1 MEIFRPRPISNGMK
15 VIFTKDVP
23 AVGKK
28 DEVKNVS
35 DGYARNFL
43 FPKGLARS
51 ATENA
56 IKNLT
61 HALAEKQKTST
72 LRNDHAQTVAERLKT
87 ITLHFKTKIGE
98 KGKSFGSI
106 SSAKIQQ
113 ELEKKGISVRKE
125 DVLLEEPIK
134 TLGEKT
140 IPIRLHPELTAEVK
154 IVIES
159 EEKPSERK

>member
-1 MEIFRPRPISNGMK
+1 MK
-15 VIFTKDVP
+15 IIFTKDVP

-28 DEVKNVS
+28 DEMKNVS

-43 FPKGLARS
+43 FLKGLARP

-56 IKNLT
+56 IKNLK
-61 HALAEKQKTST
+61 HALSEKQKTST
-72 LRNDHAQTVAERLKT
+72 LRHDHAQTVAERLKT

-113 ELEKKGISVRKE
+113 ELKKKGITVDKE
-125 DVLLEEPIK
+125 DILLEEPIK
-134 TLGEKT
+134 TLGEKM
-140 IPIRLHPELTAEVK
+140 IPIRLHPDLSVEVK
-154 IVIES
+154 IIIES
-159 EEKPSERK
+159 ETKPSEKK

>member
-1 MEIFRPRPISNGMK
+1 MK

-56 IKNLT
+56 IKNLK
-61 HALAEKQKTST
+61 HALAEKQKSHA
-72 LRNDHAQTVAERLKT
+72 LRHDHAQTVAERLKT

-98 KGKSFGSI
+98 KGKSFGSV
-106 SSAKIQQ
+106 SAAKIQQ
-113 ELEKKGISVRKE
+113 ELKKKGISVDKE

-134 TLGEKT
+134 TLGEKMVLL
-140 IPIRLHPELTAEVK
+140 RLHPDLSVEVK
-154 IVIES
+154 IVIDK
-159 EEKPSERK
+159 EE

>member
-1 MEIFRPRPISNGMK
+1 MK
-15 VIFTKDVP
+15 IIFTKDVP

-72 LRNDHAQTVAERLKT
+72 LRHDHAQTVAERLKT
-87 ITLHFKTKIGE
+87 ITLHFKTRIGE
-98 KGKSFGSI
+98 KGKSFGSV
-106 SSAKIQQ
+106 SAAKIQL
-113 ELEKKGISVRKE
+113 ELKKKGVTVHKE
-125 DVLLEEPIK
+125 NVLLEEPIK
-134 TLGEKT
+134 TLGEKMV
-140 IPIRLHPELTAEVK
+140 PIWLHPELITEVK
-154 IVIES
+154 IIIEP
-159 EEKPSERK
+159 ETKPSEKK

>member
-1 MEIFRPRPISNGMK
+1 MK

-56 IKNLT
+56 IKNLK
-61 HALAEKQKTST
+61 HALAEKQKSHA
-72 LRNDHAQTVAERLKT
+72 LRHDHAQTVAERLKT

-98 KGKSFGSI
+98 KGKSFGSV
-106 SSAKIQQ
+106 SVAKIQQ
-113 ELEKKGISVRKE
+113 ELRKKGITVRKE
-125 DVLLEEPIK
+125 DVLLEEQIK
-134 TLGEKT
+134 TLGEKMVLL
-140 IPIRLHPELTAEVK
+140 RLHPDLSVEVK
-154 IVIES
+154 IVIDK
-159 EEKPSERK
+159 EE

>member
-1 MEIFRPRPISNGMK
+1 MK
-15 VIFTKDVP
+15 IIFTKDVP

-43 FPKGLARS
+43 FLKGLARP
-51 ATENA
+51 ATANA
-56 IKNLT
+56 LKNLT
-61 HALAEKQKTST
+61 RALAEKQKTST

-113 ELEKKGISVRKE
+113 ELKKKGITVRKE
-125 DVLLEEPIK
+125 DILLEEPIK
-134 TLGEKT
+134 TAGEKT
-140 IPIRLHPELTAEVK
+140 VLLRLHPELTTEVK
-154 IVIES
+154 ILIDK
-159 EEKPSERK
+159 EE